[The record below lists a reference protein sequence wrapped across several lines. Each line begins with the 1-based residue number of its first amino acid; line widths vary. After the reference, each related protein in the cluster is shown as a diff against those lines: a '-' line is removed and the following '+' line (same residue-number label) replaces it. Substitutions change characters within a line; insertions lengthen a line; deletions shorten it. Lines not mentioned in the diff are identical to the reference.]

1 MAEVFLIILKFLFCL
16 VPLYYLCEPYKILH
30 LEVLVHYA
38 WHLFISFK
46 ESLLGRNLYKMGT
59 REAISLP
66 IICGVIGVL
75 FNYHEAL
82 WEKAKDIQQVL
93 FLLLKLE
100 TSRLTL

>member
-1 MAEVFLIILKFLFCL
+1 
-16 VPLYYLCEPYKILH
+16 
-30 LEVLVHYA
+30 
-38 WHLFISFK
+38 
-46 ESLLGRNLYKMGT
+46 MGS